1 MLLKLTTYTDRVATV
16 QELRERLRR
25 PLERELAAGCHDDV
39 VVGGVEQLLAR
50 LAQPFAAVRET
61 LAGYAGWTPLQR
73 REAIEAALALL
84 DADRAAVQPQRNPG
98 EPPRQAASEPAAD
111 AEALLELPLTA
122 GAVDLGMQAAR
133 KLAEI
138 GVHGYRDLLHHAPR
152 RWEDRRTLPS
162 FDAAL
167 SLERAT
173 VVGSVVGR
181 TKIPTRRGGSV
192 VRVILEDGSG
202 QRLTAVWFN
211 QPWVEQ
217 QLFPRQR
224 VIVSGR
230 VKRVGRALELQ
241 VENYEIDEGGPS
253 LSTGRIV
260 AIYPS
265 TQGLAQAYLRRAIDR
280 LLRALPPLA
289 DPLPARLRHDLEL
302 VAIDRAWRQ
311 VHQPDDDADLQR
323 ALTRLK
329 FDEFLLL
336 ELRVLMQRGSDAGRS
351 FASDEA
357 DAASFITSLP
367 YPLTGAQTRALAEIR
382 ADLAAPRQMARL
394 LMGDVGSGKTAVAAG
409 AVWTV
414 VRAGSQAALMAP
426 TELLARQHLDSLR
439 ALLWP
444 LGVRIDL
451 LVGSMTAG
459 ERREAR
465 ARLEAGATD
474 LVVGTHAL
482 IQEGVR
488 FADLGLAVIDE
499 EHRFG
504 VQQRRKLIDT
514 TPDVLVMTATPIPRS
529 LALTLYGDLDV
540 SVLDEMPPGRSPIA
554 TKLVRASGRASVYRE
569 LWAELRAS
577 GQQAYVVA
585 PLVEDSEALEEIVS
599 ATGLRDDLAQI
610 LPAEVRL
617 GLLHGRL
624 ASDTKERVMAEFR
637 AGELD
642 ILVATTVIEVGVDVP
657 AATVI
662 VIENAERFGLAQLHQ
677 LRGRVGRGEHP
688 GRCVLIAG
696 EASRATM
703 ERLRV
708 VERHS
713 DGFLIAERDLAL
725 RGPGEVRGT
734 RQSGLPDLTF
744 GDLASDLTIIEQAR
758 GVAKRML
765 AASPGLTAPWA
776 QRLREA
782 LRRRE
787 EAVGFRQTL

>member
-1 MLLKLTTYTDRVATV
+1 VATV

-39 VVGGVEQLLAR
+39 VVGGLEQLLAR
-50 LAQPFAAVRET
+50 VAQPFAAVRER
-61 LAGYAGWTPLQR
+61 LAGYAGWSPPQR
-73 REAIEAALALL
+73 REAIAAALTLL
-84 DADRAAVQPQRNPG
+84 AEGGAADRPTHAGGAQAG
-98 EPPRQAASEPAAD
+98 PPSSEPAVDGAG
-111 AEALLELPLTA
+111 LLGQPLA
-122 GAVDLGMQAAR
+122 SGAVDLGMQAAR

-138 GVHGYRDLLHHAPR
+138 GLRSYRDLLQHAPR

-162 FDAAL
+162 FEAAAT
-167 SLERAT
+167 LERAT

-181 TKIPTRRGGSV
+181 TKIATRRGGSV

-202 QRLTAVWFN
+202 QRLTAIWFN
-211 QPWVEQ
+211 QPWIEQ

-230 VKRVGRALELQ
+230 LKRVGRALELH
-241 VENYEIDEGGPS
+241 VENYEVDEGGPS

-260 AIYPS
+260 ALYPS
-265 TQGLAQAYLRRAIDR
+265 IQGLSQAYLRRAVDR
-280 LLRALPPLA
+280 LLRSLPPLA
-289 DPLPARLRHDLEL
+289 DTLPARLRAELDL
-302 VAIDRAWRQ
+302 VSSDRAWRDL
-311 VHQPDDDADLQR
+311 HQPPDDAALQR
-323 ALTRLK
+323 AVARLK

-336 ELRVLMQRGSDAGRS
+336 ELRVLLQRGSDAGRS
-351 FASDEA
+351 FATTEA
-357 DAASFITSLP
+357 DEVRFSDALP
-367 YPLTGAQTRALAEIR
+367 YPLTGAQVRALAEIR

-414 VRAGSQAALMAP
+414 VQAGSQAAVMAP

-439 ALLWP
+439 SLLWP
-444 LGVRIDL
+444 LGVRVDL

-465 ARLEAGATD
+465 ARLESGATD

-504 VQQRRKLIDT
+504 VEQRRKLIDT

-540 SVLDEMPPGRSPIA
+540 SVLDEMPPGRAPIA
-554 TKLVRASGRASVYRE
+554 TKLVRANNRASVYRE

-585 PLVEDSEALEEIVS
+585 PLVEDSEALDEIVS

-637 AGELD
+637 GGELD

-657 AATVI
+657 AATVM

-713 DGFLIAERDLAL
+713 DGFLIAERDLEL

-744 GDLASDLTIIEQAR
+744 GDLTSDLAIIEQAR
-758 GVAKRML
+758 AVAKRML
-765 AASPGLTAPWA
+765 SASPGLTAPWA
-776 QRLREA
+776 QRLREV